1 MSSLGLVLSGGGAR
15 GAFQVGVLNAIAE
28 ICRQENIANPFQLY
42 TGISAGAINTAYL
55 TTSTHDHFDEGTRRL
70 TELWQQISSE
80 QIFITDP
87 LSLSKG
93 GLHWLMA
100 LSLGGL
106 KNSSPHRSLLETTP
120 LHKLI
125 SANCNF
131 ENIQKNIEKKK
142 FRAVTVSALDY
153 FTTSTISFVQGED
166 KTPLWRRVR
175 KVGINSTLSTE
186 HVMASAAIPLLFP
199 PVTVDGRF
207 FGDGSIRNHS
217 PCAPAIYLGASKLL
231 AIGVRKRQ
239 DICYASQ
246 KVNTAEPPSVARV
259 LSVML
264 NAVMM
269 DGLEV
274 DIERLERINA
284 NLSKLSEKELGLI
297 PVRKIDYLWVSPSR
311 DLSEIA
317 SDKTASLPPMIR
329 YLLRGLGTL
338 HEASEIASFLL
349 FEKSYSERLLEIGYE
364 DGMREKEQI
373 RRLLLDP

>member
-15 GAFQVGVLNAIAE
+15 GAFQVGVLNAIAD
-28 ICRQENIANPFQLY
+28 ICRQEGIVNPFQLY
-42 TGISAGAINTAYL
+42 TGISAGAINTAFL
-55 TTSTHDHFDEGTRRL
+55 TTASYDQFDEGTRRL
-70 TELWQQISSE
+70 TELWRQISSE
-80 QIFITDP
+80 QVFITDP

-93 GLHWLMA
+93 GLHWLLA

-120 LHKLI
+120 LRKLI
-125 SANCNF
+125 AENCNF
-131 ENIQKNIEKKK
+131 ENIQKNIDKKK
-142 FRAVTVSALDY
+142 FRAVSVTALDY
-153 FTTSTISFVQGED
+153 FTTSTVSFVQGEENM
-166 KTPLWRRVR
+166 PLWRRIR
-175 KVGINSTLSTE
+175 KVGIKSPLSTE
-186 HVMASAAIPLLFP
+186 HILASAAIPLLFP

-207 FGDGSIRNHS
+207 FGDGCIRNHS
-217 PCAPAIYLGASKLL
+217 PCAPAIYLGATKLL

-239 DICYASQ
+239 DVCYASQ
-246 KVNTAEPPSVARV
+246 KVNTTEPPSVARV

-274 DIERLERINA
+274 DIERLDRINS
-284 NLSKLSEKELGLI
+284 NLSKLTEKELGLI
-297 PVRKIDYLWVSPSR
+297 SVRKIEHLWISPSR

-317 SDKTASLPPMIR
+317 SDKTQSLPPMIR

-373 RRLLLDP
+373 LRLLLEP